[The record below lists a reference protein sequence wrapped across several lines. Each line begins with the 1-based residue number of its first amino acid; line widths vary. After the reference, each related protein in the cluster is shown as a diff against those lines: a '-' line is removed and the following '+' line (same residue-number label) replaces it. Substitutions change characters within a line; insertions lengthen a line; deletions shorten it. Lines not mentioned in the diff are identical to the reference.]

1 MGAALPSRAPPAA
14 ESVARRLLTAPTLEG
29 LRRGR
34 PAPRA
39 REGHND
45 SIRRYTP
52 GGPSQIRARTLSV
65 PRAVPRLAQHTQE
78 LLRQRRAS
86 ALTATGASPQTR
98 SLNPAT
104 PRYSNTPPTHAQ
116 HSPPPPTSPA
126 SPGGVLG
133 LSVCCWPPPA
143 SPLLR
148 PGTAAAGWAR
158 PAAARCSLVTGTPEA
173 RRREGCAHKPPRPT
187 PCPTPR
193 PGSAPR
199 GPTLPRGSASCG
211 LSLAVVWEA
220 KEVVYKTP
228 LLFQAPDTSPSFW
241 GLLGSPRDRSL
252 LSHSNL
258 EAPFPN
264 LRLATAHPLLQ
275 DPASFMGKSRNYREA
290 QSKQREGNY

>member
-104 PRYSNTPPTHAQ
+104 HPGHVQHKHLHEDHNGAVGYSQSSRLTTWYPRVSGTQRNVILEQKSSHGHV
-116 HSPPPPTSPA
+116 HSFLSE
-126 SPGGVLG
+126 LG
-133 LSVCCWPPPA
+133 KLN
-143 SPLLR
+143 
-148 PGTAAAGWAR
+148 
-158 PAAARCSLVTGTPEA
+158 
-173 RRREGCAHKPPRPT
+173 
-187 PCPTPR
+187 
-193 PGSAPR
+193 
-199 GPTLPRGSASCG
+199 
-211 LSLAVVWEA
+211 
-220 KEVVYKTP
+220 
-228 LLFQAPDTSPSFW
+228 QFW
-241 GLLGSPRDRSL
+241 
-252 LSHSNL
+252 HV
-258 EAPFPN
+258 
-264 LRLATAHPLLQ
+264 
-275 DPASFMGKSRNYREA
+275 
-290 QSKQREGNY
+290 